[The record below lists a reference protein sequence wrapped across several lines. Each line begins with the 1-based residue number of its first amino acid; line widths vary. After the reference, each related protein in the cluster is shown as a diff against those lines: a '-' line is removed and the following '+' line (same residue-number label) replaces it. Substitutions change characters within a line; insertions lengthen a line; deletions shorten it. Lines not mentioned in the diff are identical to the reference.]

1 MFYYIDCSDRYC
13 SGRCGGIVSRYGV
26 EGGRVMD
33 IATIVMSAYFAVI
46 IFAGFYVLWREW
58 RMRAEEEKRRIREK
72 IDEYMKERER

>member
-1 MFYYIDCSDRYC
+1 
-13 SGRCGGIVSRYGV
+13 
-26 EGGRVMD
+26 MD